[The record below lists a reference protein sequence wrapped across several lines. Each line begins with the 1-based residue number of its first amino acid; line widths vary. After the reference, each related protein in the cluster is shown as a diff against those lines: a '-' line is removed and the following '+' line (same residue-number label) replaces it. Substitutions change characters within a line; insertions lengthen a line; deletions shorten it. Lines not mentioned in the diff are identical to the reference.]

1 MTETFF
7 FYDLETSGFSARE
20 DRIMQFAGQRTDM
33 NLKPIGEPINYFITM
48 TSDRIPGVDAV
59 LLTGITPQKTVEE
72 GISEAEFIKIFD
84 SEISKP
90 GTIFLGFNS
99 IRFDDEFMRFLFFR
113 NFYDSY
119 EWQWKDGKSR
129 WDLLD
134 LSRMTRALR
143 PEGIK
148 WPVDDNGKPAN
159 RLELLSKANNLDHH
173 SAHDALSD
181 VMATIALA
189 DLLRT
194 KQQKLFDYLL
204 NLRTKKQ
211 VQDFLSKNK
220 MFVYS
225 SGKYPSESEKT
236 AVVLNLGPHPDNLG
250 GVLVYDLRYDP
261 DEFTKLTPKELAER
275 WRYSKDSELIRLPI
289 KSLQPNRCPA
299 IAPMSVLDKDSA
311 KRLNL
316 DLTQIDRNHK
326 KLLEDKEFFSKLE
339 QMLELVNKEREEK
352 FKSTPTVVDAK
363 LYDGFISDTDKKLF
377 PKIRES
383 APEEIT
389 RSTRSLKDSRL
400 KTMAPLYKA
409 RNYQKYLDDHEREV
423 WEKYRTEY
431 LLGGQSESR
440 MVQYMKYIEAKKQ
453 ESLNKDQKYLLDE
466 LVLWAESIMP
476 DPLG

>member
-20 DRIMQFAGQRTDM
+20 DRVMQFAGQRTDM
-33 NLKPIGEPINYFITM
+33 NLKPIGEPVNYFITM
-48 TSDRIPGVDAV
+48 TTDRIPSVDAV
-59 LLTGITPQKTVEE
+59 LLTGITPQKTVQE

-84 SEISKP
+84 DEVSKP

-99 IRFDDEFMRFLFFR
+99 IRFDDEFMRFLFYR

-143 PEGIK
+143 PEGIN
-148 WPVDDNGKPAN
+148 WPIDDNGKPAN
-159 RLELLSKANNLDHH
+159 RLELLSKANNLDHE

-189 DLLRT
+189 QLIRS
-194 KQQKLFDYLL
+194 KQKKLFDYLL
-204 NLRTKKQ
+204 SLRTKKQ
-211 VQDFLSKNK
+211 VQDFLSKNS
-220 MFVYS
+220 MFVYC

-236 AVVLNLGPHPDNLG
+236 AVVLNLGSHPDNQG

-261 DEFTKLTPKELAER
+261 DEFSDLSPKELASR
-275 WRYSKDSELIRLPI
+275 WKYEKDSDQTRLPI

-299 IAPMSVLDKDSA
+299 IAPMSVLDSDSA

-316 DLTQIDRNHK
+316 DLKQIQNNCD
-326 KLLEDKEFFSKLE
+326 KLLGNKEFFSKIE
-339 QMLELVNKEREEK
+339 QALSLLNKERQEK
-352 FKSTPTVVDAK
+352 AKAITNNVDAR
-363 LYDGFISDTDKKLF
+363 LYDSFIPDTDKKLF
-377 PKIRES
+377 PKIRDSE
-383 APEEIT
+383 PQDI
-389 RSTRSLKDSRL
+389 STLTQALKDSRL
-400 KTMAPLYKA
+400 QEIATLYKA
-409 RNYQKYLDDHEREV
+409 RNFSKYLNDQEREA
-423 WEKYRTEY
+423 WENYRSEY
-431 LLGGQSESR
+431 LLGGQAESR
-440 MVQYMKYIEAKKQ
+440 MALYMKYIESKKQ
-453 ESLNKDQKYLLDE
+453 ESLTADQQYLLDE

-476 DPLG
+476 DSQG

>member
-20 DRIMQFAGQRTDM
+20 DRVMQFAGQRTDM
-33 NLKPIGEPINYFITM
+33 DLKPIGEPINYFITM
-48 TSDRIPGVDAV
+48 TSDRVPSVDAV

-72 GISEAEFIKIFD
+72 GITEAEFIKIFD
-84 SEISKP
+84 EKISKP
-90 GTIFLGFNS
+90 RTVFLGFNS

-143 PEGIK
+143 PEGIN
-148 WPVDDNGKPAN
+148 WPVDDKGKPAN

-189 DLLRT
+189 NLLRK
-194 KQQKLFDYLL
+194 KQRKLFDYLF
-204 NLRTKKQ
+204 NLRTKKH

-225 SGKYPSESEKT
+225 SGKYPSDSEKT

-261 DEFTKLTPKELAER
+261 DEFIKLTPKELAER
-275 WRYSKDSELIRLPI
+275 WRYSKDSELTRLPI

-299 IAPMSVLDKDSA
+299 VAPMSVLDKDSA

-316 DLTQIDRNHK
+316 DLTQIENNHK
-326 KLLEDKEFFSKLE
+326 KLLGNREFFTKIE
-339 QMLELVNKEREEK
+339 QMLDLVNKEREEK
-352 FKSTPTVVDAK
+352 FKATPTVVDAR
-363 LYDGFISDTDKKLF
+363 LYDGFIPDTDKKLF

-383 APEEIT
+383 KPEDI
-389 RSTRSLKDSRL
+389 SHSIQSLKDSRL
-400 KTMAPLYKA
+400 KEMAPLYKA
-409 RNYQKYLDDHEREV
+409 RNYSKHLDDQEHEA
-423 WEKYRTEY
+423 WEKYRTDY

-440 MVQYMKYIEAKKQ
+440 MAMYMKYIEAKKQ
-453 ESLNKDQKYLLDE
+453 ESLDKDQQYLLDE

-476 DPLG
+476 DSQS